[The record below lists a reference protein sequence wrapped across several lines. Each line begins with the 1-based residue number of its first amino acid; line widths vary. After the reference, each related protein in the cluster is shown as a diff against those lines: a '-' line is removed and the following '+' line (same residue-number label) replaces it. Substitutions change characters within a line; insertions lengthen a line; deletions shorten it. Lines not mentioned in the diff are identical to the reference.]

1 MTFIDFLVDFLVVVT
16 SDKVMD
22 YINVLNGF

>member
-16 SDKVMD
+16 SDKVMN

>member
-16 SDKVMD
+16 NDKVMN